1 MRQTLC
7 ETKDTRKVQNSKPDL
22 GCDWRRHA
30 IARHGAT
37 LPSEAIHM
45 REGFDVR
52 VRCCLVQCLR
62 VRDLKCVSVCVCV
75 YCWNMGGA
83 YLKRVLIA

>member
-7 ETKDTRKVQNSKPDL
+7 ETNDTRKVQNSKPDL
-22 GCDWRRHA
+22 GCDWRPHA

-52 VRCCLVQCLR
+52 VAASCSAC
-62 VRDLKCVSVCVCV
+62 
-75 YCWNMGGA
+75 A
-83 YLKRVLIA
+83 